1 MTGLLF
7 LITTAC
13 HERVVDKEQMRS
25 ILPLLQQDT
34 KETIVNKSISKLC
47 VYLAVF
53 ILLVATGSTLWA
65 GDWKILGEKEIKSID
80 QGISFENGN
89 IGRVKKIKI
98 SVKDADVK
106 ITKLT
111 VKYRMRQDDE
121 FTNISPLKAGG
132 QITPID
138 LPGARAKVR
147 SVIVD
152 YEILGGKESAEI
164 KLWGL

>member
-1 MTGLLF
+1 MN
-7 LITTAC
+7 TT
-13 HERVVDKEQMRS
+13 ENE
-25 ILPLLQQDT
+25 
-34 KETIVNKSISKLC
+34 ETTVKKSIYKL
-47 VYLAVF
+47 YIYISIF
-53 ILLVATGSTLWA
+53 TILLTVGSTLWA
-65 GDWKILGEKEIKSID
+65 GDWKILGEKQLKSID
-80 QGISFENGN
+80 QGISFENAN
-89 IGRVKKIKI
+89 LGRVKKIKV

-147 SVIVD
+147 SVIVE
-152 YEILGGKESAEI
+152 YEILGGKESAEM